1 MGQLALEAPLLG
13 LGNAGRL
20 FVWVQVPV
28 PEAAM
33 TFKIASPAPFER
45 PAEIAGPNSVRIE
58 EEGERGIAGK
68 EEGGALDGCAYAGRK
83 ASGIVASS
91 SMRMTRRTTHLPCS
105 PLTQA
110 SCQQCASQVDIRE
123 NRVLE

>member
-13 LGNAGRL
+13 LGNAGGL
-20 FVWVQVPV
+20 LVWVQVRV

-58 EEGERGIAGK
+58 GRRERDRRQRGRRSAGWLCIRRK
-68 EEGGALDGCAYAGRK
+68 KSERNRREQQHDDDNTHDTPPVLAAHAGFVP
-83 ASGIVASS
+83 AVWY
-91 SMRMTRRTTHLPCS
+91 
-105 PLTQA
+105 
-110 SCQQCASQVDIRE
+110 QVDIRE